1 MSLLVRTGQ
10 NGANHGDQRSETR
23 AMLGGL
29 MVRKV
34 VAITALLALTAA
46 CGTRVKGGQ
55 AAQELK
61 ADAAAAGLSG
71 GSGTGGGDQGGVP
84 PRTRQW
90 VPRRPG
96 PLPAVRARRYSRARR
111 RPWPPAPRPP
121 ARPRLRPLRPRAR
134 VAPPRRPTSRPEAPP
149 TSASPTPRSTSA

>member
-46 CGTRVKGGQ
+46 CGPRVKGGQ

-84 PRTRQW
+84 TTDTT
-90 VPRRPG
+90 VGAAAAG
-96 PLPAVRARRYSRARR
+96 PAAGGPSTTLLQGPATT
-111 RPWPPAPRPP
+111 PAPR
-121 ARPRLRPLRPRAR
+121 AQ
-134 VAPPRRPTSRPEAPP
+134 
-149 TSASPTPRSTSA
+149 TPRPSPATTTPAPGARGAPQ